1 MEEIMYDPLSGKMM
15 NTPSQM
21 DILGKKTHQDLI
33 NAAYKAAE
41 KLKIAPYVLLRAAGW
56 GNFTDDRGALYKG
69 PIIDEIAGLTPEQKT
84 ALKAELGL

>member
-1 MEEIMYDPLSGKMM
+1 MYDPLSGKMM

-33 NAAYKAAE
+33 HAAYKAAE

-56 GNFTDDRGALYKG
+56 GNFTDDRVALYKG